1 MRHLYIEKPYSEDD
15 KVLNLSALLLKILR
29 YSGLKE
35 GMYVTAYEPYDIYF
49 CKCYDLITIKEGKF
63 VLRKSTMKTGGSYEY
78 EYIPIEVIPDKV
90 CYHFIRNYF
99 SGCLYST
106 ISKKPIEISL
116 NLNVVTLKV
125 NYQESFNKKRCVG
138 SVDYSNTLS
147 LWSENKT
154 N

>member
-99 SGCLYST
+99 SGCLHVFDN
-106 ISKKPIEISL
+106 IEEANRDII
-116 NLNVVTLKV
+116 
-125 NYQESFNKKRCVG
+125 ESQRGYIKGKLPRVI
-138 SVDYSNTLS
+138 
-147 LWSENKT
+147 
-154 N
+154 